1 MNDFQYDKDI
11 SLKHSKTIIGNTE
24 QQDRSNFLA
33 HKIANKPELLIIAH
47 IKEKRDTVRKTIT
60 RNKKLKNL
68 AIHEVQQ
75 VDYVK
80 NQQTKRH

>member
-1 MNDFQYDKDI
+1 MIFSMIKIFHLSNQKL
-11 SLKHSKTIIGNTE
+11 SLATQNSWT
-24 QQDRSNFLA
+24 RSNFLA
-33 HKIANKPELLIIAH
+33 HQIANKPELLIIAH

-60 RNKKLKNL
+60 HNKKLKNL

-80 NQQTKRH
+80 N